1 MRSRSSQT
9 RESALSQAWLPAAAL
24 ISGCVV
30 AACSAPDGR
39 LGSAAA
45 TDDTRAGL
53 ASFGATTASV
63 RTPVQGAA
71 AASDQLQASR
81 TTAIVEASERA
92 APAVVTVGVMR
103 RERVRPR
110 TFFESFMLPPGAAR
124 RVSGFGSGFV
134 IDSEGIIL
142 TNEHVV
148 AGAEQ
153 VLVTLPDGRDFDAD
167 VVGADPL
174 TDVAVLRIPGDGRPL
189 PAVELGSSR
198 GLLIGEWV
206 VAIGN
211 PFGNL
216 ISNPEPSVTA
226 GVVSAVGRHII
237 PSSEDEGFY
246 LGMIQTDASINPGNS
261 GGPLVN
267 ALGRVIGVNS
277 SIFSRSGGSEGL
289 GFAIPID
296 RALSIAADLLAHG
309 EVRRAWVGVDVEA
322 EPADPADPWQRTRGV
337 RAARV
342 APDSP
347 AERAGVRLGQ
357 RVLRANGRR
366 LANPLDFE
374 AVLLDLRAGDPVE
387 LDLEGVARAV
397 SMVTEA
403 LPSVNAQRITVLQ
416 QLQLI
421 TVTPAIQAERD
432 LASERGALIVEID
445 PRVSA
450 NIGLREGDVLIQIN
464 SVPIERAEDVERAL
478 SQVPDRGRVQLYFE
492 RNGGM
497 GLRTLVLAR

>member
-1 MRSRSSQT
+1 M
-9 RESALSQAWLPAAAL
+9 
-24 ISGCVV
+24 
-30 AACSAPDGR
+30 
-39 LGSAAA
+39 
-45 TDDTRAGL
+45 
-53 ASFGATTASV
+53 
-63 RTPVQGAA
+63 
-71 AASDQLQASR
+71 
-81 TTAIVEASERA
+81 
-92 APAVVTVGVMR
+92 
-103 RERVRPR
+103 
-110 TFFESFMLPPGAAR
+110 
-124 RVSGFGSGFV
+124 
-134 IDSEGIIL
+134 
-142 TNEHVV
+142 
-148 AGAEQ
+148 
-153 VLVTLPDGRDFDAD
+153 
-167 VVGADPL
+167 
-174 TDVAVLRIPGDGRPL
+174 
-189 PAVELGSSR
+189 
-198 GLLIGEWV
+198 
-206 VAIGN
+206 
-211 PFGNL
+211 
-216 ISNPEPSVTA
+216 
-226 GVVSAVGRHII
+226 
-237 PSSEDEGFY
+237 
-246 LGMIQTDASINPGNS
+246 
-261 GGPLVN
+261 
-267 ALGRVIGVNS
+267 
-277 SIFSRSGGSEGL
+277 
-289 GFAIPID
+289 
-296 RALSIAADLLAHG
+296 
-309 EVRRAWVGVDVEA
+309 
-322 EPADPADPWQRTRGV
+322 

-497 GLRTLVLAR
+497 SLRTLVLAR

>member
-1 MRSRSSQT
+1 M
-9 RESALSQAWLPAAAL
+9 
-24 ISGCVV
+24 
-30 AACSAPDGR
+30 
-39 LGSAAA
+39 
-45 TDDTRAGL
+45 
-53 ASFGATTASV
+53 
-63 RTPVQGAA
+63 
-71 AASDQLQASR
+71 
-81 TTAIVEASERA
+81 
-92 APAVVTVGVMR
+92 
-103 RERVRPR
+103 
-110 TFFESFMLPPGAAR
+110 
-124 RVSGFGSGFV
+124 
-134 IDSEGIIL
+134 
-142 TNEHVV
+142 
-148 AGAEQ
+148 
-153 VLVTLPDGRDFDAD
+153 
-167 VVGADPL
+167 
-174 TDVAVLRIPGDGRPL
+174 
-189 PAVELGSSR
+189 
-198 GLLIGEWV
+198 
-206 VAIGN
+206 
-211 PFGNL
+211 
-216 ISNPEPSVTA
+216 
-226 GVVSAVGRHII
+226 
-237 PSSEDEGFY
+237 
-246 LGMIQTDASINPGNS
+246 
-261 GGPLVN
+261 N

-497 GLRTLVLAR
+497 SLRTLVLAR

>member
-216 ISNPEPSVTA
+216 ISKP
-226 GVVSAVGRHII
+226 
-237 PSSEDEGFY
+237 
-246 LGMIQTDASINPGNS
+246 
-261 GGPLVN
+261 
-267 ALGRVIGVNS
+267 
-277 SIFSRSGGSEGL
+277 
-289 GFAIPID
+289 
-296 RALSIAADLLAHG
+296 
-309 EVRRAWVGVDVEA
+309 
-322 EPADPADPWQRTRGV
+322 
-337 RAARV
+337 
-342 APDSP
+342 
-347 AERAGVRLGQ
+347 
-357 RVLRANGRR
+357 
-366 LANPLDFE
+366 
-374 AVLLDLRAGDPVE
+374 
-387 LDLEGVARAV
+387 
-397 SMVTEA
+397 
-403 LPSVNAQRITVLQ
+403 
-416 QLQLI
+416 
-421 TVTPAIQAERD
+421 
-432 LASERGALIVEID
+432 
-445 PRVSA
+445 
-450 NIGLREGDVLIQIN
+450 
-464 SVPIERAEDVERAL
+464 
-478 SQVPDRGRVQLYFE
+478 
-492 RNGGM
+492 
-497 GLRTLVLAR
+497 